1 MEKESMSSS
10 EEEIQTNGSMPDE
23 VAAEQSIPE
32 PPPSP
37 PLEPS
42 AAEGQPEQAGKKPW
56 LKQWLGWIAALLAA
70 LIIGAALAIFLLYL
84 PADRA
89 LRQAQSD
96 LSSTQNE
103 LEVAQS
109 KADGLQTSL
118 SDANNQ
124 VDAAKTSLESANLRL
139 VVARLQAN
147 IAYARVALLSKD
159 TLTARQELSDADAN
173 LSELTLLLD
182 DSETTSA
189 LADRLKTIR
198 ASLTSDSSKA
208 LDEMRKLG
216 ENLSRLEN
224 R

>member
-1 MEKESMSSS
+1 MKKESTSLSN
-10 EEEIQTNGSMPDE
+10 EEIKSDDSTPTG
-23 VAAEQSIPE
+23 VADGHPATEISAPLRPE
-32 PPPSP
+32 PSTGNLEMAPST
-37 PLEPS
+37 
-42 AAEGQPEQAGKKPW
+42 GKSW
-56 LKQWLGWIAALLAA
+56 LQKSLGWIAAVLVS
-70 LIIGAALAIFLLYL
+70 LIVGAALVIFLLYL

-89 LRQAQSD
+89 MRQAQSD
-96 LSSTQNE
+96 LASAQNE
-103 LEVAQS
+103 LEVITA
-109 KADGLQTSL
+109 KMEGLESSL
-118 SDANNQ
+118 TGVTDQLDSAE
-124 VDAAKTSLESANLRL
+124 ASLESANLNL

-173 LSELTLLLD
+173 LAELTLLLD

-208 LDEMRKLG
+208 LNEMRTLG